1 MSWPS
6 RSHSPESH
14 EDLHDPVEVPDVPGD
29 LGEPEEAVQDR
40 ATSGAGRLGDDD
52 VHDPLTHL
60 KWCRNFYSLDP
71 VPLYEEL
78 RYYRVDIERGRMPL
92 PRHSCLTAW
101 GDLTNA
107 S

>member
-40 ATSGAGRLGDDD
+40 APAGAGRLGDDD
-52 VHDPLTHL
+52 VYDPLAHL
-60 KWCRNFYSLDP
+60 KWCRTFNSLDP
-71 VPLYEEL
+71 APLYEEL
-78 RYYRVDIERGRMPL
+78 RDYSVDTVRGSIPL
-92 PRHSCLTAW
+92 PPNCL
-101 GDLTNA
+101 G
-107 S
+107 